1 MFLAFFLAHD
11 NMYHFRYCV
20 VLKFILLLLWH
31 ERYWWWLV
39 QGVGLLCVHRYR
51 WDFISEYE
59 GKLANVDLGDIL
71 ISYSF
76 GMIFF
81 RQLKELGG
89 S

>member
-1 MFLAFFLAHD
+1 
-11 NMYHFRYCV
+11 
-20 VLKFILLLLWH
+20 
-31 ERYWWWLV
+31 V

-59 GKLANVDLGDIL
+59 GKLGNVDLGDIL